1 MPKMS
6 AVVRRSAGSIG
17 ALTGLLLAAIAT
29 PAAAQ
34 QMPFE
39 RTYEVGANAVLDVST
54 ERGRIEV
61 TGGETDR
68 VTVTGT
74 ATVRIGW
81 NVPANAVDIARR
93 VAANPPVEQDGS
105 TLRLRPPSTDEERR
119 AVTIAYRVTVPR
131 GMAVKTQSD
140 SGATTVSGVAGDV
153 SIRTQSAAIAVRDL
167 GGSADVASGSGA
179 VDVSGVSRELRVS
192 TGSSAITLRK
202 LGAGLS
208 ARTQSG
214 AVRAWFVGEGK
225 VEVETG
231 SSAIDL
237 DGVRGGLTV
246 SSSSGHMR
254 ISGSPLS
261 PWRVVTGSGGV
272 DLTFARDAKMTFDVD
287 SGSGKAYVDGLTIAG
302 SSTDRRISGTVS
314 GGGALVRVSSRS
326 GSVKIR

>member
-1 MPKMS
+1 MS

-17 ALTGLLLAAIAT
+17 AVTGLLLTIAT

-34 QMPFE
+34 RMPFE
-39 RTYEVGANAVLDVST
+39 RTYQVGASAVLDVST

-105 TLRLRPPSTDEERR
+105 TQRLRPPSTDEERR

-214 AVRAWFVGEGK
+214 AVRAWFVGEGN